1 MASVFGKINVLGL
14 GSGLDLQGLLDQLR
28 KIEEKPIED
37 LKEKKDLYEAR
48 LTEYDWLNTKVL
60 SLKSKVLDLSLEST
74 YLARKVS
81 VSGSAVT
88 AEAEIGALEG
98 TYTVQVDQLAR
109 KSLWQSQGFAS
120 KDTQVNPSADDVIQI
135 AVGDRSF
142 SVLVPAGTTLEGLA
156 DLINNAEDN
165 PGVEARVVDTGAPSD
180 PYRLVLKAKETG
192 EANRIVVTQ
201 ELQGVNFEEVTAV
214 PNIWRTANYTNPD
227 DVVNNSGGTI
237 TLTINVGPK
246 TINVDVADG
255 TTLSQLVD
263 TINAAAENTSLK
275 AYLIRDKDGNYF
287 VDLRSPESL
296 NVTQSPASPVIFP
309 NEVENAGESLNA
321 FLTVDDISYQRGSNE
336 INDIIPGV
344 TLNLQATGSST
355 VTVNTNQDE
364 LKELISSFVDELKG
378 FLGELREKTAFDVNT
393 GEEGPLYQSNAA
405 KGLLREIR
413 ELLSMVVPGNEHVNS
428 LFDLGLDLN
437 RDGSISFD
445 EKKLEKALSSYPD
458 EVKRLFLGDEEENVT
473 GLAEKFNETLQRY
486 LGPSGLIALEQKT
499 TERYLDNL
507 ERNISLTQ
515 KRVDRYMEHLERQ
528 FLALDRYIEQLN
540 DLSAYL
546 DMQFKAISGQAD
558 KK

>member
-37 LKEKKDLYEAR
+37 LKEKKDLYENR

-88 AEAEIGALEG
+88 AEAEVGALEG

-109 KSLWQSQGFAS
+109 KSLWQSQGFAT

-135 AVGDRSF
+135 AVGDKSF
-142 SVLVPAGTTLEGLA
+142 SVLVPKGTTLEGLA

-165 PGVEARVVDTGAPSD
+165 PGVEAKVVDTGAPSD

-201 ELQGVNFEEVTAV
+201 ELQGVDFEEVTAV

-227 DVVNNSGGTI
+227 DVVNNSGGTV
-237 TLTINVGPK
+237 TLTINVGSK
-246 TINVDVADG
+246 SINVNVADG
-255 TTLSQLVD
+255 TTLSGLVD
-263 TINAAAENTSLK
+263 AINAAAENTSLK
-275 AYLIRDKDGNYF
+275 AYLVRDKDGNYY
-287 VDLRSPESL
+287 VDLRSPETLS
-296 NVTQSPASPVIFP
+296 VTQSPASPVIFP

-344 TLNLQATGSST
+344 TLNLQATGNST
-355 VTVNTNQDE
+355 ITVSTDHDE
-364 LKELISSFVDELKG
+364 LKDLISSFVDELKG
-378 FLGELREKTAFDVNT
+378 FLEDLREKTAFDVNT

-405 KGLLREIR
+405 RRLSQEIK
-413 ELLSMVVPGNEHVNS
+413 EILSTVVPGNEHVTS
-428 LFDLGLDLN
+428 FFDLGLDLN

-515 KRVDRYMEHLERQ
+515 KRVDRYMEYLERQ
-528 FLALDRYIEQLN
+528 FLALDQYIEQLN

>member
-344 TLNLQATGSST
+344 TLNLQSTGSST
-355 VTVNTNQDE
+355 VTVTTNNDD
-364 LKELISSFVDELKG
+364 LKELITSFVDELSG
-378 FLGELREKTAFDVNT
+378 FLDELREKTAFDVNT

-458 EVKRLFLGDEEENVT
+458 EVKRLFLGDEEENIT